1 MTQDPAGGGLPGS
14 VVLGISVVDDQIA
27 SVVRDADGH
36 ILASNLVDLP
46 DSSAPAVEAAIIE
59 LVDSVPVVVDQIG
72 VSASREDVRKHLA
85 QAFASDAAGESW
97 HRRVVVTGYA
107 SALAEI
113 ACTHATRGGVV
124 AVVDLDRDAAPAA
137 GTTVATVDTTSGAV
151 LGTADF
157 TTDRLAPVTDPDGAS
172 ALATAVTKL
181 PRGRDITSIIVVGP
195 GAEMPGIAPAFEYAA
210 QRPVTVAAN
219 PPLASA
225 IGAADAALVALSA
238 PAGATRVSTGRRW
251 WFVGAAI
258 GAAVFLG
265 AVGLTLILAAERA
278 TPEAVPVTVTETPAA
293 VTVTADATTVT
304 ETETET
310 PQART
315 TTVTSTPRPVT
326 RTTTVTEEVSAATI
340 TETETTTIE
349 VPAPG
354 ESAPRGQ

>member
-1 MTQDPAGGGLPGS
+1 MTQDPASGGLPGS
-14 VVLGISVVDDQIA
+14 VVLGISIVDDQIA

-46 DSSAPAVEAAIIE
+46 DYSAPAVEAAIVE
-59 LVDSVPVVVDQIG
+59 LVESVPVVVDQIG
-72 VSASREDVRKHLA
+72 VSVSREDVRKHLS
-85 QAFASDAAGESW
+85 QVFTSDTAADSW
-97 HRRVVVTGYA
+97 YSRVVVTGYA

-113 ACTHATRGGVV
+113 ACIHATRGGVV
-124 AVVDLDRDAAPAA
+124 AVVDLDREAAPAA
-137 GTTVATVDTTSGAV
+137 GATVDTTSGAV

-157 TTDRLAPVTDPDGAS
+157 TTHRLAPVTDPDGAS
-172 ALATAVTKL
+172 GLATAVAEL

-210 QRPVTVAAN
+210 QRPVTVADN

-238 PAGATRVSTGRRW
+238 PAAGSRVSTGRRW

-265 AVGLTLILAAERA
+265 AVGLTLLLAAEGD
-278 TPEAVPVTVTETPAA
+278 TPEPVPVTVTETPAA
-293 VTVTADATTVT
+293 VTVTGDATTVT
-304 ETETET
+304 QTETETER
-310 PQART
+310 ART

-326 RTTTVTEEVSAATI
+326 RTTTVTEEIPGPFTI
-340 TETETTTIE
+340 TETETTTVE
-349 VPAPG
+349 VPAAE
-354 ESAPRGQ
+354 ESAP

>member
-1 MTQDPAGGGLPGS
+1 MTQDPASGGLPGS

-46 DSSAPAVEAAIIE
+46 DSSAPAVEAAIVE
-59 LVDSVPVVVDQIG
+59 LVESVPVVVDQIG
-72 VSASREDVRKHLA
+72 VSVSREGVRKHLV
-85 QAFASDAAGESW
+85 QVFAAGTAADSW
-97 HRRVVVTGYA
+97 YGRVVVTGYA

-113 ACTHATRGGVV
+113 ACTQASRGGVV

-157 TTDRLAPVTDPDGAS
+157 TTHRLAPVTDPEGAS
-172 ALATAVTKL
+172 GLATAVAKL

-210 QRPVTVAAN
+210 QRPVTVAEN

-225 IGAADAALVALSA
+225 IGAADAALAALSA
-238 PAGATRVSTGRRW
+238 PAAAPRVSTGRRW

-265 AVGLTLILAAERA
+265 AVGLTLLLAAEGD
-278 TPEAVPVTVTETPAA
+278 TPEPVPVTVTETPAA
-293 VTVTADATTVT
+293 VTVTADAKTVTQTQTRT
-304 ETETET
+304 ETER
-310 PQART
+310 ART
-315 TTVTSTPRPVT
+315 TTVTSAPRPVT
-326 RTTTVTEEVSAATI
+326 RTTTVTEEIPGPFTI
-340 TETETTTIE
+340 TETETTTVE
-349 VPAPG
+349 VPAASP
-354 ESAPRGQ
+354 AP

>member
-1 MTQDPAGGGLPGS
+1 MTQDPASGGLPGS

-46 DSSAPAVEAAIIE
+46 DPSAPAVQAAIVE
-59 LVDSVPVVVDQIG
+59 LVDSVPVVVDLIG
-72 VSASREDVRKHLA
+72 VSVSREDVRKHLA
-85 QAFASDAAGESW
+85 QFFGSGGATESW
-97 HRRVVVTGYA
+97 YDRVVVTGYA

-124 AVVDLDRDAAPAA
+124 AVVDLDRDAAPAS

-157 TTDRLAPVTDPDGAS
+157 TTHRLAPVTDPDGAS
-172 ALATAVTKL
+172 ALAAAVAKL
-181 PRGRDITSIIVVGP
+181 PRGRDLTSIIVVGP
-195 GAEMPGIAPAFEYAA
+195 GAELPGIAPAFEYAA
-210 QRPVTVAAN
+210 QRPVTVADN

-238 PAGATRVSTGRRW
+238 PSPAPRVSTGRRW

-265 AVGLTLILAAERA
+265 AVALTLLLAAEGE
-278 TPEAVPVTVTETPAA
+278 TPEPTQVTVTETPAA
-293 VTVTADATTVT
+293 VTITADAKTVTQT
-304 ETETET
+304 ETETGR
-310 PQART
+310 ART
-315 TTVTSTPRPVT
+315 TTITSTPRPVT
-326 RTTTVTEEVSAATI
+326 RTTTVTEEIPGPFTI
-340 TETETTTIE
+340 TETETTTVE
-349 VPAPG
+349 VPAAGSP
-354 ESAPRGQ
+354 AP

>member
-1 MTQDPAGGGLPGS
+1 MTQDPASGGLPGS

-46 DSSAPAVEAAIIE
+46 DPSASAVEAAIVE

-72 VSASREDVRKHLA
+72 ISVSREDVRKHLA
-85 QAFASDAAGESW
+85 QAFGSSGAAESW
-97 HRRVVVTGYA
+97 YDRVVVTGYA

-124 AVVDLDRDAAPAA
+124 AVVDLDRDAAPAS
-137 GTTVATVDTTSGAV
+137 GTTAATVDTTSGAV

-157 TTDRLAPVTDPDGAS
+157 TTHRLAPVTDPNGAS
-172 ALATAVTKL
+172 ALATAVAKL

-210 QRPVTVAAN
+210 QRPVAVADN

-238 PAGATRVSTGRRW
+238 PAPAARVSTGRRW

-265 AVGLTLILAAERA
+265 AVGLTLLLAAEA
-278 TPEAVPVTVTETPAA
+278 DAPEPTPVTVTETPAA
-293 VTVTADATTVT
+293 VTITADAKTVTRT
-304 ETETET
+304 ETETER
-310 PQART
+310 ART
-315 TTVTSTPRPVT
+315 TTVTSAPRPVT
-326 RTTTVTEEVSAATI
+326 RTTTVTEEIPGPFTI
-340 TETETTTIE
+340 TETETTTVE
-349 VPAPG
+349 VPAASP
-354 ESAPRGQ
+354 AP

>member
-1 MTQDPAGGGLPGS
+1 MTQDPASGGLPGS

-46 DSSAPAVEAAIIE
+46 DSSAPAVEAAIVE
-59 LVDSVPVVVDQIG
+59 LVESVPVVVDQIG
-72 VSASREDVRKHLA
+72 VSVSREDVRKHLA
-85 QAFASDAAGESW
+85 QVFGSDTAADSW
-97 HRRVVVTGYA
+97 YSRVVVTGYA

-157 TTDRLAPVTDPDGAS
+157 TTHRLAPVTDPDGAS
-172 ALATAVTKL
+172 GLATAVAKL

-210 QRPVTVAAN
+210 QRPVTVADN

-238 PAGATRVSTGRRW
+238 PAAGPRVSTGRRW

-265 AVGLTLILAAERA
+265 AVGLTLILAAEGD
-278 TPEAVPVTVTETPAA
+278 TPEPVPVTVTETPAA
-293 VTVTADATTVT
+293 VTVTADAKTVTQT
-304 ETETET
+304 ETETER
-310 PQART
+310 ART

-326 RTTTVTEEVSAATI
+326 RTTTVTEEIPGPFTI
-340 TETETTTIE
+340 TETETTTVE
-349 VPAPG
+349 VPAAE
-354 ESAPRGQ
+354 ESP

>member
-1 MTQDPAGGGLPGS
+1 
-14 VVLGISVVDDQIA
+14 VDDQIA

-46 DSSAPAVEAAIIE
+46 DPSAPAVEAAIIE

-72 VSASREDVRKHLA
+72 VSVSREDVRKHLA
-85 QAFASDAAGESW
+85 QAFGSSGAGESW
-97 HRRVVVTGYA
+97 HDRVVVTGYA

-124 AVVDLDRDAAPAA
+124 AVVDLDRDAAPAS
-137 GTTVATVDTTSGAV
+137 GTSVATVDTTSGAV

-157 TTDRLAPVTDPDGAS
+157 TTNRLAPVTDPDGAS
-172 ALATAVTKL
+172 ELATAVSKL

-210 QRPVTVAAN
+210 QRPVTVAGN

-225 IGAADAALVALSA
+225 IGAADAALVALSTPAAA
-238 PAGATRVSTGRRW
+238 PRVSTGRRW

-258 GAAVFLG
+258 GAAMFLG
-265 AVGLTLILAAERA
+265 AVGLTLLLSAERNTTEPA
-278 TPEAVPVTVTETPAA
+278 PVTVTETPAA
-293 VTVTADATTVT
+293 VTVSADAKTVT
-304 ETETET
+304 ETETQT
-310 PQART
+310 QQART
-315 TTVTSTPRPVT
+315 TTITSTPRPVT
-326 RTTTVTEEVSAATI
+326 RTTTVTEEIPGPFTI
-340 TETETTTIE
+340 TETETTTVV

-354 ESAPRGQ
+354 EPAP

>member
-1 MTQDPAGGGLPGS
+1 MTQDPASGGLPGS

-46 DSSAPAVEAAIIE
+46 DPSAPAVEAAIVE
-59 LVDSVPVVVDQIG
+59 LVDSVPVVVDLIG
-72 VSASREDVRKHLA
+72 VSVSREDVRKHLS
-85 QAFASDAAGESW
+85 QAFGSSGAAESW
-97 HRRVVVTGYA
+97 HDRVVVTGYA

-124 AVVDLDRDAAPAA
+124 AVVDLDREAAPAS

-157 TTDRLAPVTDPDGAS
+157 TTHRLASVTDPDGAS
-172 ALATAVTKL
+172 ALATAIAKL

-210 QRPVTVAAN
+210 QRPVTVADN

-238 PAGATRVSTGRRW
+238 PAAATRVSTGRRW

-265 AVGLTLILAAERA
+265 AVGLTLLLAAEGE
-278 TPEAVPVTVTETPAA
+278 TPEPTQVTVTETPAA
-293 VTVTADATTVT
+293 VTITADAKTVTQT
-304 ETETET
+304 ETETGR
-310 PQART
+310 ART
-315 TTVTSTPRPVT
+315 TTITSTPRPVT
-326 RTTTVTEEVSAATI
+326 RTTTVTEEIPGPFTI
-340 TETETTTIE
+340 TETETTTVE
-349 VPAPG
+349 VPAAGSP
-354 ESAPRGQ
+354 AP

>member
-1 MTQDPAGGGLPGS
+1 MTQEPAGGGLPGS

-46 DSSAPAVEAAIIE
+46 DPSAPAVETAIVE
-59 LVDSVPVVVDQIG
+59 LVESVPVVVDQIG
-72 VSASREDVRKHLA
+72 VSVSREDVRKHLA
-85 QAFASDAAGESW
+85 QVFASETAAESW
-97 HRRVVVTGYA
+97 YDRVVVTGYA

-137 GTTVATVDTTSGAV
+137 GTAMATIDTTSGAV

-157 TTDRLAPVTDPDGAS
+157 TTNRLAPVTDPDGAS
-172 ALATAVTKL
+172 ELSTAVTKL

-195 GAEMPGIAPAFEYAA
+195 GAELPGIAPAVEYAA
-210 QRPVTVAAN
+210 QRPVTVAGN

-238 PAGATRVSTGRRW
+238 PAAAPRVSTGRRW

-265 AVGLTLILAAERA
+265 AVGLALILAGEGE
-278 TPEAVPVTVTETPAA
+278 TPEPVSVTITETPAA

-304 ETETET
+304 RTETET
-310 PQART
+310 QART
-315 TTVTSTPRPVT
+315 TTVTTAPRPVT
-326 RTTTVTEEVSAATI
+326 RTTTVTEEIPGPFTV

-354 ESAPRGQ
+354 ESGQSAP

>member
-1 MTQDPAGGGLPGS
+1 MTQDPASGGLPGS

-46 DSSAPAVEAAIIE
+46 DPSAPAVEAAIVE
-59 LVDSVPVVVDQIG
+59 LVDSVPVVVDLIG
-72 VSASREDVRKHLA
+72 VSVSREDVRKHLS
-85 QAFASDAAGESW
+85 QAFGSSGAAESW
-97 HRRVVVTGYA
+97 HDRVVVTGYA

-124 AVVDLDRDAAPAA
+124 AVVDLDREAAPAS

-157 TTDRLAPVTDPDGAS
+157 TTHRLAPVTDPDGAS
-172 ALATAVTKL
+172 ALATAVAKL
-181 PRGRDITSIIVVGP
+181 PRGRDLTSIIVVGP

-210 QRPVTVAAN
+210 QRPVTVADN

-238 PAGATRVSTGRRW
+238 PTPAPRVSTGRRW

-265 AVGLTLILAAERA
+265 AVGLTLLLAAEGD
-278 TPEAVPVTVTETPAA
+278 TPEPAPVTVTETPAA
-293 VTVTADATTVT
+293 VTITADAKTVTRT
-304 ETETET
+304 ETETER
-310 PQART
+310 ART
-315 TTVTSTPRPVT
+315 TTVTSAPRPVT
-326 RTTTVTEEVSAATI
+326 RTTTVTEEIPGPFTI
-340 TETETTTIE
+340 TETETTTVE
-349 VPAPG
+349 VPAAGSP
-354 ESAPRGQ
+354 AP